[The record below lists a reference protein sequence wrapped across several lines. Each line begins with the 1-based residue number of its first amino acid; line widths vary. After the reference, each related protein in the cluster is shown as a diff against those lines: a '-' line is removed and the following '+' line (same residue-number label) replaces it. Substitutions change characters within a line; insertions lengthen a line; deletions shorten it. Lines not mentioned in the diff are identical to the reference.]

1 LIGQYDQNL
10 LAGKVEEALPGA
22 RYNVLDYNLG
32 EQTKKVDALSELLG
46 TKDTK
51 IDALSNLLTD
61 QTTKTDALSNLL
73 GTPATDTDTA
83 TGLYSTLANQQT
95 DFNTQLN
102 QQTQD
107 FNALMNQQ
115 AADAAA
121 QKAVEEEVAKTAAA
135 TKARQQQ
142 QLQNTQSLYQ
152 AVQPTTVSTEQQG
165 VAEIGTPYDFGSIF
179 RDAGQEALYQTPYRK
194 GGQVND
200 INDRL
205 LKLIGDS

>member
-1 LIGQYDQNL
+1 
-10 LAGKVEEALPGA
+10 
-22 RYNVLDYNLG
+22 
-32 EQTKKVDALSELLG
+32 
-46 TKDTK
+46 
-51 IDALSNLLTD
+51 
-61 QTTKTDALSNLL
+61 
-73 GTPATDTDTA
+73 
-83 TGLYSTLANQQT
+83 
-95 DFNTQLN
+95 
-102 QQTQD
+102 
-107 FNALMNQQ
+107 MNQQ

-194 GGQVND
+194 GGQVVN